1 MLKND
6 HAPGFKHKT
15 KVQQRCCVQV
25 DKLIPFVMPGT
36 KILDGSEQLNIAL
49 QKNSNV
55 NSWRLDHTS
64 KRIEPKSPYTLL

>member
-25 DKLIPFVMPGT
+25 DKLIPFVMPGI
-36 KILDGSEQLNIAL
+36 KILDASEQLNIAL
-49 QKNSNV
+49 QINFNCK
-55 NSWRLDHTS
+55 
-64 KRIEPKSPYTLL
+64 LLED